1 MFKEET
7 NLQRSGQGACSL
19 MICTLL
25 LFPSQ
30 FTSCMV
36 EVETLSKSSK
46 NMALST
52 KLFWVVIVTMRKME
66 LAPGLA
72 TSHQTLLKVD
82 QKRFFASQ
90 NFSSLCRIDQP
101 HSELVIFNSIRLSP
115 LQVCPHILG
124 WWFDPFELL
133 DQRRNLILTQ
143 LHE

>member
-1 MFKEET
+1 MELTMLMELT

-52 KLFWVVIVTMRKME
+52 KLFWVVIVTMRKDGTS
-66 LAPGLA
+66 PG
-72 TSHQTLLKVD
+72 SG
-82 QKRFFASQ
+82 
-90 NFSSLCRIDQP
+90 NFTPNFVQS
-101 HSELVIFNSIRLSP
+101 
-115 LQVCPHILG
+115 
-124 WWFDPFELL
+124 
-133 DQRRNLILTQ
+133 
-143 LHE
+143 